1 MAIIVEEESSK
12 SSASLILVASWV
24 AAIAL
29 LGAGAYYVFFANPQI
44 IETALP
50 SNFKNT
56 QDISKITLRPEEVAG
71 NPFFKSLRTPLLP
84 AYSPKPGKPNP
95 FAPFQ

>member
-1 MAIIVEEESSK
+1 MAIIVEEENNKNSG
-12 SSASLILVASWV
+12 SALRIASYV

-29 LGAGAYYVFFANPQI
+29 VGAGAYYVFFANPQI

-50 SNFKNT
+50 TNFKNT
-56 QDISKITLRPEEVAG
+56 LDISNITLRPEEVAG
-71 NPFFKSLRTPLLP
+71 NPFFKSLRTPFLP
-84 AYSPKPGKPNP
+84 AYNPTPGKPNP

>member
-1 MAIIVEEESSK
+1 MAIIVEEENSK
-12 SSASLILVASWV
+12 SSAGVILIASWV
-24 AAIAL
+24 VAIAII
-29 LGAGAYYVFFANPQI
+29 GAGAYYVFFANPEI

-56 QDISKITLRPEEVAG
+56 QDLSKISLRPEEVAG

-84 AYSPKPGKPNP
+84 TYNPKPGKINP